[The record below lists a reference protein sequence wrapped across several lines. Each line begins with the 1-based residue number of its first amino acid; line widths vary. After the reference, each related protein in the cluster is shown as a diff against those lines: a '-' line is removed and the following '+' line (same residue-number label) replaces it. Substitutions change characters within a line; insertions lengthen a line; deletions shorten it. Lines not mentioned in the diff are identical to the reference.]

1 MVAIFPVGEGSIVRG
16 TTLFVTGSTLMVLS
30 TAVVV
35 TTGAA
40 AIVLTIL
47 AAIFAPVF
55 SAVLTT
61 RGLIGLTR
69 HRGGG
74 QQRARDEKCTE
85 QL

>member
-1 MVAIFPVGEGSIVRG
+1 VRR
-16 TTLFVTGSTLMVLS
+16 TTVFVTGSTLMVLS

-40 AIVLTIL
+40 IVLAILAAVL

-55 SAVLTT
+55 TPVLTT

-69 HRGGG
+69 HRSGG
-74 QQRARDEKCTE
+74 QQRARDENCTE